1 MDQPFDNIITV
12 SKIKQHHQSGS
23 NMRNKDLNLE
33 TVLSP
38 AYRQIWDNS
47 LLGIMIMDKE
57 GTVLYLNRLL
67 IRTDDL
73 EDADILGKK
82 MVDFYP
88 MEKERHV
95 SIQTIKSGKPIIKKT
110 ILYYSH
116 KNKLV
121 NSLCSTFPLYSQGD
135 VEGVIHFSLN
145 LQISQQLIEQHE
157 CQETRQLDKRRLKEK
172 GSYTFESLV
181 GESPQFKNAV
191 TYAKSNS
198 QTDFSALIWAETGC
212 GKELFAQSMHHA
224 SARGKNVFIPI
235 NCAAIPDNLLEATL
249 FGTSKGAFTGAI
261 EKAGLLENA
270 QGGTLLLDELNSMS
284 LELQA
289 KLLRVIQEKK
299 IRRVGA
305 LREIPIDVKFI
316 STCNIPPSLAV
327 ENNKIRMD
335 LFYRLAVVVIEIP
348 PLRQRKSDIP
358 LLCRYFLDQWSAQ
371 SKQPTV
377 DISDAVHE
385 MFNRYPWP
393 GNVRELE
400 HTLKSSLSILHGEN
414 TIRRHH
420 LSSYFVDNFQRI
432 ASGYDNQNQAFQSAI
447 ANASPS
453 SLTPVS
459 NVIHPEDLPPLLDQE
474 KIGLNSTIQRIETMY
489 VNSALVKAGFN
500 ISKAGRFLN
509 LSPQSMRYKIKKLG
523 IHLPAE

>member
-1 MDQPFDNIITV
+1 
-12 SKIKQHHQSGS
+12 
-23 NMRNKDLNLE
+23 MRNKELSIE

-47 LLGIMIMDKE
+47 LLGIMIMDKD
-57 GTVLYLNRLL
+57 GIVLYINRLL

-73 EDADILGKK
+73 QDVDILGKK

-88 MEKERHV
+88 LEKDRHA
-95 SIQTIKSGKPIIKKT
+95 SIQTIKSGQPIIKKT
-110 ILYYSH
+110 ILYYTH

-121 NSLCSTFPLYSQGD
+121 NSLCSTFPLYSQGK
-135 VEGVIHFSLN
+135 VEGAIHFSLN
-145 LQISQQLIEQHE
+145 LQISENLIERYGSE
-157 CQETRQLDKRRLKEK
+157 ETRELRKQRIKEK
-172 GSYTFESLV
+172 GIYTFESLI

-198 QTDFSALIWAETGC
+198 QTDLSALIWSETGC

-224 SARGKNVFIPI
+224 SGRRHHAFIPI
-235 NCAAIPDNLLEATL
+235 NCAAIPDHLLEATL
-249 FGTSKGAFTGAI
+249 FGTAKGAFTGAI
-261 EKAGLLENA
+261 DKSGLLEIA

-305 LREIPIDVKFI
+305 LREVPIDVKFI
-316 STCNIPPSLAV
+316 STCNIPPSQAL
-327 ENNKIRMD
+327 EKNKIRLD

-358 LLCRYFLDQWSAQ
+358 LLCRYFIDQWVDQ
-371 SKQPTV
+371 TKQPAV
-377 DISDAVHE
+377 DISDAVHD
-385 MFNRYPWP
+385 MFQRYLWP

-400 HTLKSSLSILHGEN
+400 HTLKSSLSVLKGEN
-414 TIRRHH
+414 TIRRDQ
-420 LSSYFVDNFQRI
+420 LSSYFMENYQRLVNGVTNT
-432 ASGYDNQNQAFQSAI
+432 ALTAPVPLVPLPSGGPMPQA
-447 ANASPS
+447 
-453 SLTPVS
+453 
-459 NVIHPEDLPPLLDQE
+459 
-474 KIGLNSTIQRIETMY
+474 IGLDPMDLAPLQNRDKFCLATTLQRIEAIY
-489 VNSALVKAGFN
+489 IQQALRKAGYN
-500 ISKAGRFLN
+500 ISKAGRYLN

-523 IHLPAE
+523 IEVPVE

>member
-1 MDQPFDNIITV
+1 M
-12 SKIKQHHQSGS
+12 SAIKQNQRSES
-23 NMRNKDLNLE
+23 VIRNKELNLE

-38 AYRQIWDNS
+38 AYLQIWDNS
-47 LLGIMIMDKE
+47 LLGIMILDKE
-57 GTVLYLNRLL
+57 GVVLYINRLL

-73 EDADILGKK
+73 EDLEILGKK
-82 MVDFYP
+82 MVDFFP
-88 MEKERHV
+88 MEGDRHL

-121 NSLCSTFPLYSQGD
+121 NSLCSTFPLYNRSR

-145 LQISQQLIEQHE
+145 LQISQRLIEQYE
-157 CQETRQLDKRRLKEK
+157 CQETRQLGKRRLEEPPAT
-172 GSYTFESLV
+172 YTFDSLI
-181 GESPQFKNAV
+181 GESPQFKNAI

-212 GKELFAQSMHHA
+212 GKELFAQSMHNT
-224 SARGKNVFIPI
+224 SSRRKNPFIAI

-261 EKAGLLENA
+261 EKAGILENA
-270 QGGTLLLDELNSMS
+270 QGGTVLFDELNSMS

-305 LREIPIDVKFI
+305 LREIPINVKFI
-316 STCNIPPSLAV
+316 STCNIPPSQAL
-327 ENNKIRMD
+327 EKNKIRVD

-358 LLCRYFLDQWSAQ
+358 LLCRYFLDQWARQASNAAA
-371 SKQPTV
+371 
-377 DISDAVHE
+377 DISDVVHD
-385 MFNRYPWP
+385 MFYRYPWP

-400 HTLKSSLSILHGEN
+400 HTLKSSLSVLEGEN
-414 TIRRHH
+414 TIRRDH
-420 LSSYFVDNFQRI
+420 LSSYFLENYQRLVNDETSI
-432 ASGYDNQNQAFQSAI
+432 TTSPPMPAAPSQTGAPMLPTTAIVTIDPAPPQNQKKFC
-447 ANASPS
+447 
-453 SLTPVS
+453 LTTT
-459 NVIHPEDLPPLLDQE
+459 L
-474 KIGLNSTIQRIETMY
+474 QRIETSY
-489 VNSALVKAGFN
+489 IEQALLKAGYN

-523 IHLPAE
+523 IGVPVE

>member
-1 MDQPFDNIITV
+1 
-12 SKIKQHHQSGS
+12 
-23 NMRNKDLNLE
+23 MRDKELNLE

-47 LLGIMIMDKE
+47 LLGIMILDKE
-57 GTVLYLNRLL
+57 GTVLYINRLL
-67 IRTDDL
+67 VRTDDL
-73 EDADILGKK
+73 QDADILGKK

-88 MEKERHV
+88 MDKGRHI
-95 SIQTIKSGKPIIKKT
+95 SIQTIRSGEPIIKRT

-121 NSLCSTFPLYSQGD
+121 NSLCSTFPLYSEGK

-145 LQISQQLIEQHE
+145 LQISQHLLEQHE
-157 CQETRQLDKRRLKEK
+157 CKETLQLDESRPEQTKH
-172 GSYTFESLV
+172 YTFESLI
-181 GESPQFKNAV
+181 GESPPFKNAV

-198 QTDFSALIWAETGC
+198 RTDFSALIWAETGC
-212 GKELFAQSMHHA
+212 GKELFAQSIHNA
-224 SARGKNVFIPI
+224 SARRKKPFIPI

-261 EKAGLLENA
+261 DKAGLLEIA
-270 QGGTLLLDELNSMS
+270 EGGTLLLDELNSMS

-316 STCNIPPSLAV
+316 STCNIPPSRAL
-327 ENNKIRMD
+327 EKNRIRLD

-358 LLCRYFLDQWSAQ
+358 LLYRYFLDKWAAEAR
-371 SKQPTV
+371 QPAV
-377 DISDAVHE
+377 DVSDAVDE
-385 MFNRYPWP
+385 LFRRYPWP

-400 HTLKSSLSILHGEN
+400 HTLKSCISVLYGEN

-420 LSSYFVDNFQRI
+420 LSSYFLENYQRLINGENGQSHSFQN
-432 ASGYDNQNQAFQSAI
+432 GGFEKSAI
-447 ANASPS
+447 PRMS
-453 SLTPVS
+453 VS
-459 NVIHPEDLPPLLDQE
+459 NSSHSESLPLPPLQE
-474 KIGLNSTIQRIETMY
+474 KFCLNRAINRIEVIY
-489 VNSALVKAGFN
+489 LEKALVKAGYN

-509 LSPQSMRYKIKKLG
+509 LSPQAMRYKIKKLG
-523 IHLPAE
+523 IHIPAE

>member
-1 MDQPFDNIITV
+1 MP
-12 SKIKQHHQSGS
+12 
-23 NMRNKDLNLE
+23 NKELNLE

-47 LLGIMIMDKE
+47 LLGVMILNKH
-57 GTVLYLNRLL
+57 GIVLYMNRLQMQ
-67 IRTDDL
+67 TDDL
-73 EDADILGKK
+73 EDTDIVGKK

-88 MEKERHV
+88 MEKEKHI

-110 ILYYSH
+110 ILYYSL

-121 NSLCSTFPLYSQGD
+121 NSLCSTFPLFRQGK

-145 LQISQQLIEQHE
+145 LLISQQLIEQHE
-157 CQETRQLDKRRLKEK
+157 CQENRHASKRRIED
-172 GSYTFESLV
+172 GPQAYTFDSLI
-181 GESPQFKNAV
+181 GDNPQFKNAV

-198 QTDFSALIWAETGC
+198 RTDLSALIWAETGC

-224 SARGKNVFIPI
+224 SDRRKNPFIPI

-261 EKAGLLENA
+261 EKAGILETA
-270 QGGTLLLDELNSMS
+270 QGGTVLLDELNSMS

-305 LREIPIDVKFI
+305 LREMPIDVKFI
-316 STCNIPPSLAV
+316 STCNIPPSQAI
-327 ENNKIRMD
+327 EKNKIRMD

-358 LLCRYFLDQWSAQ
+358 LLCRYFLDQWADQ
-371 SKQPTV
+371 NKHAAV
-377 DISDAVHE
+377 DISDVVQE
-385 MFNRYPWP
+385 IFYRYPWP
-393 GNVRELE
+393 GNVRELD
-400 HTLKSSLSILHGEN
+400 HTIKSCLSVLKGEN
-414 TIRRHH
+414 TIRIEH
-420 LSSYFVDNFQRI
+420 LSSYFMNNYKRLVNGVSDIVQI
-432 ASGYDNQNQAFQSAI
+432 PSLPAAPPLSGPTSPPPIGLDSKDPVPLQNQAKFC
-447 ANASPS
+447 
-453 SLTPVS
+453 LTTA
-459 NVIHPEDLPPLLDQE
+459 L
-474 KIGLNSTIQRIETMY
+474 QRIEREY
-489 VNSALVKAGFN
+489 IEQALLKAGYN

-509 LSPQSMRYKIKKLG
+509 LSPQAMRYKIKKLG
-523 IHLPAE
+523 IEVPLE

>member
-1 MDQPFDNIITV
+1 
-12 SKIKQHHQSGS
+12 
-23 NMRNKDLNLE
+23 MRNKGLNLE
-33 TVLSP
+33 TVLLP

-57 GTVLYLNRLL
+57 GVVLYINRLL

-88 MEKERHV
+88 MEKERHI

-121 NSLCSTFPLYSQGD
+121 NSLCSTFPLYSRGE

-145 LQISQQLIEQHE
+145 LQISQRLIEQHE
-157 CQETRQLDKRRLKEK
+157 CQENRQLNNRRIEQKQT
-172 GSYTFESLV
+172 YTFDSLI

-191 TYAKSNS
+191 AYAKSNS
-198 QTDFSALIWAETGC
+198 RTDFSALIWAETGC
-212 GKELFAQSMHHA
+212 GKELFAQSMHNA
-224 SARGKNVFIPI
+224 SARRKNPFIPI

-289 KLLRVIQEKK
+289 KLLRVVQERK

-316 STCNIPPSLAV
+316 ATCNIPPSQAL
-327 ENNKIRMD
+327 EKNRIRLD

-348 PLRQRKSDIP
+348 PLRQRKSDIS
-358 LLCRYFLDQWSAQ
+358 LLCRYFLDQWGDQ
-371 SKQPTV
+371 IKQPAV
-377 DISDAVHE
+377 DISEAVYD
-385 MFNRYPWP
+385 MFDRYPWP

-400 HTLKSSLSILHGEN
+400 HTLKSSLSLLQGEN
-414 TIRRHH
+414 TIRSHH
-420 LSSYFVDNFQRI
+420 LSPYFIDNYHRLVN
-432 ASGYDNQNQAFQSAI
+432 GTDNRSQSPQTQEITAPENGRAPFEI
-447 ANASPS
+447 GLALQDLPS
-453 SLTPVS
+453 SQT
-459 NVIHPEDLPPLLDQE
+459 QE
-474 KIGLNSTIQRIETMY
+474 KFCLTSALQRIETTC
-489 VNSALVKAGFN
+489 VEKALVKAGYN

-509 LSPQSMRYKIKKLG
+509 LSPQSLRYKIKKLG
-523 IHLPAE
+523 IHVPHE

>member
-1 MDQPFDNIITV
+1 
-12 SKIKQHHQSGS
+12 
-23 NMRNKDLNLE
+23 MRDKDLSLE

-47 LLGIMIMDKE
+47 LLGVMILDKD
-57 GTVLYLNRLL
+57 GVVLYINRLL

-73 EDADILGKK
+73 QDLDIIGKK

-121 NSLCSTFPLYSQGD
+121 NSLCSTFPLYSQGE
-135 VEGVIHFSLN
+135 VEGVIHLSLN
-145 LQISQQLIEQHE
+145 LQISQRLIEQHE
-157 CQETRQLDKRRLKEK
+157 CQETRPPGKHAPEEQEQ
-172 GSYTFESLV
+172 YTFDSLI
-181 GESPQFKNAV
+181 GENPHFKNAV
-191 TYAKSNS
+191 AYAKSNS

-224 SARGKNVFIPI
+224 SARRKKPFIPI

-249 FGTSKGAFTGAI
+249 FGTAKGAFTGAI
-261 EKAGLLENA
+261 DKPGLLENA
-270 QGGTLLLDELNSMS
+270 HGGTLLLDELNSMS

-316 STCNIPPSLAV
+316 STCNIPPSQAL
-327 ENNKIRMD
+327 EQNMIRTD

-348 PLRQRKSDIP
+348 PLRKRRSDIP
-358 LLCRYFLDQWSAQ
+358 LLCRYFLDQWADRT
-371 SKQPTV
+371 KQPSV
-377 DISDAVHE
+377 DISDAVDE
-385 MFNRYPWP
+385 MFNRYAWP

-400 HTLKSSLSILHGEN
+400 HTLKSCLSILHGEN

-420 LSSYFVDNFQRI
+420 LSSYFMNNYQRVGN
-432 ASGYDNQNQAFQSAI
+432 SYNGQN
-447 ANASPS
+447 
-453 SLTPVS
+453 LTRQGAGLNTSTAGMTSVPAG
-459 NVIHPEDLPPLLDQE
+459 IHPEDLPPLPDQD
-474 KIGLNSTIQRIETMY
+474 KICLSSTLNRIESMY
-489 VNSALVKAGFN
+489 VERALVKAGSN

-523 IHLPAE
+523 IHLPAEI